1 MAEYTDRNGVVHTG
15 LKAHN
20 AKRADDKFAA
30 AQAATTAPA
39 PATAP
44 KDKAPRAPKAYKAP
58 APATDPT
65 PTAPA
70 GGTETFTEAPM
81 GDTAVTAYDDIL
93 FAVKTN
99 EPGFELQSRAETAGQ
114 FIARLAAAALALPD
128 GMGADGKPDPTVRD
142 LWGNLA
148 EDSQMFLNRVAE
160 AMNAEPAKPIP
171 TDLEGFVDKH
181 VASAT
186 SGTKPK
192 LAKPKLAK
200 PKLAKEKGAKAPKE
214 GNAEKAPRAEGAVAA
229 IYRFVISKAGNC
241 TTAEIVAHVAAM
253 NLTKPPKATTCGLS
267 GNFAKQFVRYAQE
280 MGHWKD

>member
-70 GGTETFTEAPM
+70 GGTETFTEAHM

-148 EDSQMFLNRVAE
+148 EDSQTFLNRVAE

-192 LAKPKLAK
+192 LAKK
-200 PKLAKEKGAKAPKE
+200 KGAAPKE
-214 GNAEKAPRAEGAVAA
+214 KKPKAEKAPRAEGAVAA

-253 NLTKPPKATTCGLS
+253 NLAKPPKDVTCALS
-267 GNFAKQFVRYAQE
+267 GNFAKQFVKYAQE